1 MYARVYR
8 NTALPDGDVNGD
20 GVVSLADAVTLQKWL
35 LELDGS
41 ATLTGDL
48 TGDGVINGM
57 DLALLRY
64 KLLNTANDTEKG

>member
-1 MYARVYR
+1 M
-8 NTALPDGDVNGD
+8 PDQRFYDNQKFGD
-20 GVVSLADAVTLQKWL
+20 GFDAIDDETKAAWL

-48 TGDGVINGM
+48 TGAGVINGM